1 MDHTDD
7 RRFDSAAPGSTDA
20 MVDAHVLPELT
31 TDPGDRS
38 MLLVQYVLALIAV
51 IAAILLTQAS

>member
-1 MDHTDD
+1 MDQIDD
-7 RRFDSAAPGSTDA
+7 MRFDGVAPGSRDA

-38 MLLVQYVLALIAV
+38 MLLVQYVLALVAV